1 MLLSGDGDTDG
12 VTVGVIVIVDV
23 TVGVIVLVG
32 AGWFIT
38 ENILMKGEIVNQ
50 KYEDFPTSDIRSSG
64 KFNGVVLQAIV
75 GF

>member
-1 MLLSGDGDTDG
+1 MIASNSNDQKISRLAL
-12 VTVGVIVIVDV
+12 
-23 TVGVIVLVG
+23 G